1 MSEVNE
7 GEKILKTCRTVA
19 VVGLSPKSERASLRI
34 AAHLKEQGYRIV
46 PVTSGGRRYRR
57 GLSC

>member
-7 GEKILKTCRTVA
+7 EEKILKTWRTVA
-19 VVGLSPKSERASLRI
+19 VVGLSPKSERASFRI

-46 PVTSGGRRYRR
+46 PVTSGRRRYW
-57 GLSC
+57 